1 MREPQYV
8 ALNERSACGWSP
20 WGKLTS
26 VRRSGIVSGGN
37 YNFCE
42 EDEWCV
48 LQSGVYVAC
57 WSGRLSGHSG
67 PEGGWRGESFEEHLA
82 ADASTFPLSPDL
94 LQPSGLRPLLHG
106 SHAFFILYLQGPKRR
121 QSKEKEMV
129 VRDKKVAPKAMKTN
143 ICIDIIHV

>member
-20 WGKLTS
+20 GGKLTS

-37 YNFCE
+37 YSFCE

-82 ADASTFPLSPDL
+82 ADASTFPLSPNL

-106 SHAFFILYLQGPKRR
+106 SHAFFILRVETGLNEARWRAGKDYQSVLQGWCLYCYWL
-121 QSKEKEMV
+121 
-129 VRDKKVAPKAMKTN
+129 KT
-143 ICIDIIHV
+143 H